1 MSWKAAILVINREWH
16 LICKFLFPL
25 LSLIWSVKL
34 KGIVD
39 GPILFS
45 MPSSGQETLFL
56 TEMAC
61 CSGEGRDDIC
71 HEANPIVAYYKT
83 CLDQNL
89 FKTRMELRPHV
100 ALLLVSLV
108 HRSKATEICSSGLP
122 EGAPLDV
129 ISSWLHSKLGWMDH
143 HGAEL
148 VVTNDLSWDGRGQ
161 VKGPEQS
168 FMGPFLV

>member
-1 MSWKAAILVINREWH
+1 MSWKATVLVINRERH

-39 GPILFS
+39 DPILFS
-45 MPSSGQETLFL
+45 MPYSGQETLFL

-61 CSGEGRDDIC
+61 CSGKGRDDIC
-71 HEANPIVAYYKT
+71 HEANSIIAYYKT

-89 FKTRMELRPHV
+89 FKTRMELRPPI

-108 HRSKATEICSSGLP
+108 HRSKAIEICSSGHP
-122 EGAPLDV
+122 EEAPPGV
-129 ISSWLHSKLGWMDH
+129 ISSWLRSELGWMDH
-143 HGAEL
+143 HRAQL
-148 VVTNDLSWDGRGQ
+148 VVTNDLSWDDREQ
-161 VKGPEQS
+161 VKGPEHNLS
-168 FMGPFLV
+168 WVPF